1 MWVNVLFVALVLI
14 VVGSLLGEF
23 AGMHQWMGPL
33 WSWFG
38 DQGWEYLDLGRA
50 WQMMLAAGLVL
61 WVVLLYRAIA
71 PRLRGHES
79 SELSALF
86 IAAAV
91 TIPVFYVPAFFYN
104 TASNFTV
111 VDLWRF
117 WIIHLWVE
125 NFLELFV
132 TCAVA
137 IIFYQLG
144 IVSSTTA
151 SRVVYLDA
159 LLYLGSGIIGTG
171 HHWYFTGQGEMTMAF
186 SAVFSAMEVVPLTL
200 LTLDA
205 WDFVALTR
213 GRCDICGEDISVPHR
228 WTFYFLMAVGVWNFV
243 GAGVFGFLIN
253 MPIVSYF
260 EAGTMLTPN
269 HAHAAFMG
277 VFGMLAVALMVFA
290 FRQVTPDER
299 WRDIGKVHP
308 RLVLGTERRAGHDD
322 PEQSFPGRRSPAPRR
337 PAKRILACAQRS
349 VRPQH
354 ADAGAR
360 VGAASWRSN
369 LHRGRGRP
377 ARDRRTQ
384 NVFRSLPN
392 AGHNTGTGRCRRSG
406 MNAS

>member
-1 MWVNVLFVALVLI
+1 MPRD
-14 VVGSLLGEF
+14 GK
-23 AGMHQWMGPL
+23 
-33 WSWFG
+33 
-38 DQGWEYLDLGRA
+38 YLDLGRA
-50 WQMMLAAGLVL
+50 WQMMLAAGLVV

-91 TIPVFYVPAFFYN
+91 TIPVFYVPAFFYD

-111 VDLWRF
+111 VNLWRF

-171 HHWYFTGQGEMTMAF
+171 HHWYFTGQGEITMAF

-205 WDFVALTR
+205 WDFVSLTR
-213 GRCDICGEDISVPHR
+213 GLCDICGEDISVPHR
-228 WTFYFLMAVGVWNFV
+228 WTFYFLMAVGVWRIRRCRCVWLPDQHANRQLLR
-243 GAGVFGFLIN
+243 GRDD
-253 MPIVSYF
+253 
-260 EAGTMLTPN
+260 
-269 HAHAAFMG
+269 AHAESWARG
-277 VFGMLAVALMVFA
+277 VYGRLRDARGCADGIRLPAGDTRQSTLA
-290 FRQVTPDER
+290 
-299 WRDIGKVHP
+299 
-308 RLVLGTERRAGHDD
+308 
-322 PEQSFPGRRSPAPRR
+322 
-337 PAKRILACAQRS
+337 
-349 VRPQH
+349 
-354 ADAGAR
+354 
-360 VGAASWRSN
+360 
-369 LHRGRGRP
+369 
-377 ARDRRTQ
+377 
-384 NVFRSLPN
+384 
-392 AGHNTGTGRCRRSG
+392 
-406 MNAS
+406 